1 MSRLPIPTREDAPAS
16 SQPLLDAVD
25 KQLGTV
31 PNLFRLMSI
40 SPAVLQ
46 AYLGLGSALG
56 HSLDARTRERIA
68 IAVAQING
76 CDYCLS
82 AHTYLGLNL
91 AKLDPAEIALN
102 RKGFSSDAKAD
113 GALVFAAALTRANGK
128 VNTADL
134 AAVRQAGYTDAQILE
149 IVAIVIQNYFSNF
162 LNHVADTEIDFPV
175 VHSAAEAQPVRGEA
189 GHKPSVFA
197 SSRM

>member
-1 MSRLPIPTREDAPAS
+1 MSRLPIPARADAPAAA
-16 SQPLLDAVD
+16 QPMLDAVD
-25 KQLGTV
+25 KQLGVV

-40 SPAVLQ
+40 SPAVLDG
-46 AYLGLGSALG
+46 YLGLGTALSR
-56 HSLDARTRERIA
+56 SLDARTRERIA

-113 GALVFAAALTRANGK
+113 GAVVFAASLARANGK
-128 VNTADL
+128 VSNADL
-134 AAVRQAGYTDAQILE
+134 VAVRQAGYADAQILE
-149 IVAIVIQNYFSNF
+149 IIAIVIQNYFSNF

-175 VHSAAEAQPVRGEA
+175 VQSAIAA
-189 GHKPSVFA
+189 
-197 SSRM
+197 

>member
-76 CDYCLS
+76 CNYCLS
-82 AHTYLGLNL
+82 AHSALGRGAGLSDSDIADARRATSSDPKLAAILDFARTLVLSRGHAGDQDLAGLRALGLG
-91 AKLDPAEIALN
+91 DAE
-102 RKGFSSDAKAD
+102 
-113 GALVFAAALTRANGK
+113 
-128 VNTADL
+128 
-134 AAVRQAGYTDAQILE
+134 ILE
-149 IVAIVIQNYFSNF
+149 IVGNTVLNIFTNYIN
-162 LNHVADTEIDFPV
+162 NAAGTEVDFPLV
-175 VHSAAEAQPVRGEA
+175 EAELSAAA
-189 GHKPSVFA
+189 
-197 SSRM
+197 